1 MTSLFVFSTG
11 KDMVLQIYK
20 KQVLRMIIYSKETRN
35 TKRYSKRDNSEQN
48 SRQFLVSLILFKTN
62 Q

>member
-1 MTSLFVFSTG
+1 MTLLFVFSAG

-20 KQVLRMIIYSKETRN
+20 KQVLTMIIYSKETRN
-35 TKRYSKRDNSEQN
+35 TKRYSKRDKSEQN
-48 SRQFLVSLILFKTN
+48 SRQFLVFLILFKTN